1 MLLEPETVTID
12 KIQLV
17 KNINPVIFKELSK
30 SFIDVWSYDPQVE
43 YYESLKWNQNRHN
56 WKYTGIDKDKKEF
69 TIYVGYQSN
78 LQAIKHRLTLEY
90 NPNKVDPDNNYLKV
104 MLNLMQYSKGAIEV
118 QKFDVA
124 FDYLGLRTTDIILN
138 PEGKKSYSTNKYP
151 NGSDLTYYIGKGN
164 GQIKIYD
171 KAHEETDGQADYQK
185 VRYEATIE
193 AKWDLKYIDL
203 YKCTTTLPEQLLND
217 IQGLYN
223 KQDGLS
229 PTDKI
234 LVYSVQTGFPL
245 KELTYEQR
253 KKYKR
258 ILEERQFIYTKIA
271 PSQVQTEKALKE
283 YIYTLNLT
291 HNDILSYNK

>member
-1 MLLEPETVTID
+1 MLLEPQKVTID

-17 KNINPVIFKELSK
+17 KNINSFDFKGLFENY
-30 SFIDVWSYDPQVE
+30 IDIWTYDPQLE
-43 YYESLKWNQNRHN
+43 YYQSLVWNKNRHN
-56 WKYTGIDKDKKEF
+56 WKYTGIDENKKEF

-78 LQAIKHRLTLEY
+78 IQAIKNRFTLEY
-90 NPNKVDPDNNYLKV
+90 NPNKVDPDCKFLQV
-104 MLNLMQYSKGAIEV
+104 ILNLMQYSKGDMQV

-124 FDYLGLRTTDIILN
+124 FDYVGLRTTDIVFN
-138 PEGKKSYSTNKYP
+138 AEGKKAYSINQFP

-171 KAHEETDGQADYQK
+171 KAHEETEGQADYQK
-185 VRYEATIE
+185 VRYEATIS
-193 AKWDLKYIDL
+193 AKLDLKYIDA
-203 YKCTTTLPEQLLND
+203 YKCTTALPEQPLND

-234 LVYSVQTGFPL
+234 LVYSVQSGFPL

-253 KKYKR
+253 QKYKN
-258 ILEERQFIYTKIA
+258 IIKERKFIYTKIA
-271 PSQVQTEKALKE
+271 PNQLQTEKALKE
-283 YIYTLNLT
+283 YIYTLNLNNIISHT
-291 HNDILSYNK
+291 N